1 MAHNGEN
8 GEYGEHLEATER
20 VVVSPV
26 AGVFSPVEAISAD
39 VEVGSTLGFV
49 ESGGQSVPVV
59 SPFRG
64 RLMSVV
70 ATGGERLTPHQRVAW
85 LRAS

>member
-1 MAHNGEN
+1 MNSDGD
-8 GEYGEHLEATER
+8 YGEFLEATER

-26 AGVFSPVEAISAD
+26 AGVFTPIDELSTT
-39 VEVGSTLGFV
+39 VEVGSTLGFIDR
-49 ESGGQSVPVV
+49 GGEAVPVV

-70 ATGGERLTPHQRVAW
+70 ATGGERLAPHQRVAW
-85 LRAS
+85 LRVA